1 MHTLEI
7 ICNQRAFHKRVLL
20 MCTGTKESAYTF
32 SLSSAAVA
40 YSVTQACSIGRLEVC
55 GCGRTPKMKLENKN
69 WLWGGCS
76 DNIAYGVRFSKKFTD
91 AVEKKR
97 MQDQEPTATSRALM
111 NLHNNEAGR
120 AVSLDILPY

>member
-1 MHTLEI
+1 M
-7 ICNQRAFHKRVLL
+7 V
-20 MCTGTKESAYTF
+20 
-32 SLSSAAVA
+32 
-40 YSVTQACSIGRLEVC
+40 YSVTQACSIGRLELC

-76 DNIAYGVRFSKKFTD
+76 DNIAYGVRFSKNFTD

-97 MQDQEPTATSRALM
+97 MKDQEAAATSRALM

-120 AVSLDILPY
+120 TVRQSWYLALLNCKRHNTFSYKGFVKSEGYNS